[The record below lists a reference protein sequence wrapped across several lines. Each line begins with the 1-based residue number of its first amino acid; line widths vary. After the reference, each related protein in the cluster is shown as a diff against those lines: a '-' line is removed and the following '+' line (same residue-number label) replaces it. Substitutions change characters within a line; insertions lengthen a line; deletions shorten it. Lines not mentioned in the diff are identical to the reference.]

1 LISPTRSNFQWEELI
16 TYDDEIFKSVEYLL
30 ENGDIQD
37 EILQA
42 LTFTVQTAKGDEIE
56 LCPGGKD
63 LKINLKNRVQY
74 GNLLARYYLSTQ
86 VRDELKAFISGF
98 HDVIP

>member
-1 LISPTRSNFQWEELI
+1 M
-16 TYDDEIFKSVEYLL
+16 
-30 ENGDIQD
+30 
-37 EILQA
+37 
-42 LTFTVQTAKGDEIE
+42 TFTVQTANGDEIE

-86 VRDELKAFISGF
+86 VRDEIKAFA
-98 HDVIP
+98 

>member
-30 ENGDIQD
+30 DNSVIQD
-37 EILQA
+37 EILQT
-42 LTFTVQTAKGDEIE
+42 LTFTVQNANGEEIE

>member
-1 LISPTRSNFQWEELI
+1 M
-16 TYDDEIFKSVEYLL
+16 EYLL
-30 ENGDIQD
+30 DNSVIQD
-37 EILQA
+37 EILQT
-42 LTFTVQTAKGDEIE
+42 LTFTVQNANGEEIE

>member
-1 LISPTRSNFQWEELI
+1 M
-16 TYDDEIFKSVEYLL
+16 EYLL

-42 LTFTVQTAKGDEIE
+42 LTFTVQTAKGNEIE

-86 VRDELKAFISGF
+86 VRDELKAFTSGF

>member
-1 LISPTRSNFQWEELI
+1 LISPTPSNFHWEELI

-56 LCPGGKD
+56 LCPDGKD

-74 GNLLARYYLSTQ
+74 GNLLARYYVSTQ
-86 VRDELKAFISGF
+86 VRDELKAFTSGF

>member
-1 LISPTRSNFQWEELI
+1 M
-16 TYDDEIFKSVEYLL
+16 EYLL
-30 ENGDIQD
+30 ENAEIQD
-37 EILQA
+37 ENLQA
-42 LTFTVQTAKGDEIE
+42 MTFTVQTANGDEIE

-86 VRDELKAFISGF
+86 VRDELKAFTSGF
-98 HDVIP
+98 LDVIP

>member
-1 LISPTRSNFQWEELI
+1 M
-16 TYDDEIFKSVEYLL
+16 EYLL